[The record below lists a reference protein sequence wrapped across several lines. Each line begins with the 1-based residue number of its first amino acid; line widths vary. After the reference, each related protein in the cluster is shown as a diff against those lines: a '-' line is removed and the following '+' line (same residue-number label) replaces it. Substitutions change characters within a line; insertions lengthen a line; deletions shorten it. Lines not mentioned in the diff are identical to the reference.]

1 MNVPNGGPG
10 GNGEGDAAL
19 MLYAAGFFIGGD
31 LIGGIN
37 VEVWDWNLGA
47 NTLKYKALEM
57 RYENPLAGTAGLPD
71 WTTAGLVDF
80 VSPVP
85 YISNFPNLNQ
95 YGFTAAP
102 FPAPTALNTMAVV
115 QYTPGQNIATTGC
128 PLVGRDNDGN
138 SGWSYAY
145 DANAGTTGLLAV
157 STGPCDWVLCLYGNP
172 VPPTADIQMNLF
184 NQRAVPKATSKTAIV
199 PGAGLDMVITLL
211 NTTGVNYACT
221 VSFWGRMGVAGYS
234 GSSGTGVDIVGVLT
248 GYSQSSPY
256 AYTIPPLP
264 PTGYT
269 VKYNLTPQL
278 GQMMEFGFSAL
289 TIESYNT
296 GGSPPVTN
304 THIHDAAIN
313 PAGVEDDNSIETHYY
328 INNPASPGD
337 GWAKRFQD
345 DVLPAVPWTL
355 HQVGW
360 IPWDLAGNGNALLQ
374 ADVRL
379 EGTFGKGTPD
389 IAGGLL
395 GTMNPA
401 TGGPGTLLFAN
412 VWDTVGNP
420 FISFAGTPQTNFY
433 TMGIIN
439 GNNVDHV
446 AFGASNAGWFHKVFQ
461 DTSTSDGSQSGGVI
475 QQPFGI
481 HTSQLIV
488 RLVHT
493 VPLDTEPGSGDGLVS
508 SAKPTFELAQ

>member
-1 MNVPNGGPG
+1 
-10 GNGEGDAAL
+10 
-19 MLYAAGFFIGGD
+19 
-31 LIGGIN
+31 
-37 VEVWDWNLGA
+37 
-47 NTLKYKALEM
+47 
-57 RYENPLAGTAGLPD
+57 
-71 WTTAGLVDF
+71 
-80 VSPVP
+80 
-85 YISNFPNLNQ
+85 
-95 YGFTAAP
+95 
-102 FPAPTALNTMAVV
+102 
-115 QYTPGQNIATTGC
+115 
-128 PLVGRDNDGN
+128 
-138 SGWSYAY
+138 
-145 DANAGTTGLLAV
+145 
-157 STGPCDWVLCLYGNP
+157 
-172 VPPTADIQMNLF
+172 MNLF